1 MLFGLAHK
9 RMAPKVF
16 GGLSKN
22 GVPRWGL
29 VITVL
34 VLSTALLL
42 AASESFVEAFTL
54 VTTISSVLFIF
65 VWSMIVISYMKYR
78 RVAPAAHAAS
88 KYPMPGGRGMCW
100 AVLVFFVFVLVLLA
114 QEADTARA
122 LALTPIWFVI
132 LGVGWFFD
140 RHHATHD
147 DVGTD
152 EAHPKG
158 DS

>member
-9 RMAPKVF
+9 RMAPRQF
-16 GGLSKN
+16 GRLSKN

-29 VITVL
+29 VVTVL

-78 RVAPAAHAAS
+78 KIAPDAHSTS

-100 AVLVFFVFVLVLLA
+100 AILAFFVFTLVLLA
-114 QEADTARA
+114 QEPDTAHA
-122 LALTPIWFVI
+122 LALTPLWFLI
-132 LGVGWFFD
+132 LGIGWFFD
-140 RHHATHD
+140 RHHAIRD
-147 DVGTD
+147 DAGTD
-152 EAHPKG
+152 
-158 DS
+158 DTD